1 MSKVKDLQ
9 DIILSKEENEKLLSF
24 ENELFNDEKESNI
37 FRKHLDNEDM
47 YNGKIEYDQ
56 YINELEENAEIFTE
70 EELNKLKTEEAF
82 EEYLKLPEDQKRE
95 LFPLSLDDEF
105 DKEIMRDEYEAI
117 NDLLMPEEEDTR
129 IDFN

>member
-9 DIILSKEENEKLLSF
+9 DVILSKEEEEKLLSF
-24 ENELFNDEKESNI
+24 ENELFDDEKEPNI
-37 FRKHLDNEDM
+37 VRKHLDNEDM
-47 YNGKIEYDQ
+47 YNGKIEYNQ

-70 EELNKLKTEEAF
+70 EELSKLKTEEAF
-82 EEYLKLPEDQKRE
+82 EEYLKLPEDKKRE
-95 LFPLSLDDEF
+95 LFPLSLNDEF
-105 DKEIMRDEYEAI
+105 DKEIVRDEYETI